1 MRNELT
7 NFLSTLPD
15 IRGKR
20 IYVWGTGNTTELY
33 QEGFARIPDFRIEAY
48 IDNNPARQG
57 KIMFGAPV
65 LAPADVPRTDD
76 MMILV
81 CTGQPAAWAG
91 ISKQISGMGL
101 PFCFIDAGIFGL
113 YKDEILTV
121 FDALDDD
128 RSRAVYLNVLM
139 TRADCRLPDE
149 DIVCGDQYFAVPAFA
164 GRNPSEVF
172 LDCGAFVGD
181 SVEQYLWKHEGVFGK
196 IICFEPDT
204 ANFAAMQYRME
215 RLKREW
221 NIPDSKL
228 EMYPYAVGAEE
239 ETSVLSQNT
248 ANNGLG
254 SKLVKADGQTDGI
267 ICRTVPLTPY
277 ISEHSIIKADIESYE
292 YQMLAGAADA
302 IRQYRPKISVCI
314 YHNAVDLV
322 SIPMLLYRLN
332 PQYRL
337 RVRQHAHQIAETVLY
352 AY

>member
-1 MRNELT
+1 MRNELLD
-7 NFLSTLPD
+7 FLNTLPD
-15 IRGKR
+15 IRGRR

-65 LAPADVPRTDD
+65 LAPADVPRSDD

-113 YKDEILTV
+113 YRDEILTV

-139 TRADCRLPDE
+139 TRAACQYPSE
-149 DIVCGDQYFAVPAFA
+149 DIVCGNQYFALPAFA
-164 GRNPSEVF
+164 RTNSAETY

-181 SVEQYLWKHEGVFGK
+181 TIEQYLWSHEGVFGK
-196 IICFEPDT
+196 IIGFEPDA
-204 ANFAAMQYRME
+204 ANFAAMQYRTE
-215 RLKREW
+215 RLKHEW

-228 EMYPYAVGAEE
+228 ELYPCAVGRED
-239 ETSVLSQNT
+239 ETALLVQNT
-248 ANNGLG
+248 VNNGLG
-254 SKLVKADGQTDGI
+254 SKLTAAGGAAEGVS
-267 ICRTVPLTPY
+267 CRIAALAPFIRENCL
-277 ISEHSIIKADIESYE
+277 IKADIESYE
-292 YQMLAGAADA
+292 YQTLQGASDA
-302 IRQYRPKISVCI
+302 IAAYKPKAAVCI
-314 YHNAVDLV
+314 YHNAVDIFSV
-322 SIPMLLYRLN
+322 PLLLHTLNPDYRLA
-332 PQYRL
+332 
-337 RVRQHAHQIAETVLY
+337 VRQHGHMLADTVLY